1 MDGDESGRRLE
12 AFYLAAFKLFSMR
25 GLFVLLIAI
34 GLFGAVV
41 GSGLS
46 QSRSNSDG
54 TFERAEQKQEGGEPQ
69 TVGQA
74 EERQHPDGAVELDRA
89 SDGHFYADVQVNGAM
104 LHMLVDTGATGIAL
118 SREDARSAGIATSI
132 GMPEVVGQGADGVVH
147 GEITSLDRVSLGQKT
162 VEGLPAIVLNSGE
175 QSLLGQSFLSKFDKV
190 SIEADKMVL
199 E

>member
-1 MDGDESGRRLE
+1 
-12 AFYLAAFKLFSMR
+12 MR
-25 GLFVLLIAI
+25 GLFVFIIAI

-41 GSGLS
+41 GNGLS
-46 QSRSNSDG
+46 RSQSSGN
-54 TFERAEQKQEGGEPQ
+54 EILQRAEQKQESDNLQ
-69 TVGQA
+69 TVAQA
-74 EERQHPDGAVELDRA
+74 EEVRRPDGAVALDRA

-132 GMPEVVGQGADGVVH
+132 GMPEVVGQGADGDVH
-147 GEITSLDRVSLGQKT
+147 GEIASLDRVSLGRKT

-175 QSLLGQSFLSKFDKV
+175 QSLLGQSFLSKFEKV
-190 SIEADKMVL
+190 SIEGDKMFL